1 MNVRTRK
8 TTIAVI
14 ITLLSGCAIEKIDP
28 EKEERRKKKE
38 MEIMYDVADIKVDP
52 NEENALFYEL
62 PGRWR
67 LLNSEGDCITN
78 WHAVSISKDKK
89 TLTLSKHEKVDSA
102 FLVQES
108 RFDLLNANRSVIQLQ
123 NQKHQTL
130 WTFKQTTMLTFIVAR
145 SENQETV
152 HIFVRCGKEGSNI
165 GAPLI
170 MIQKKKNR

>member
-1 MNVRTRK
+1 MCNRK
-8 TTIAVI
+8 
-14 ITLLSGCAIEKIDP
+14 LDP

-38 MEIMYDVADIKVDP
+38 MEIMYDVADIKVDQ

-67 LLNSEGDCITN
+67 LLNSEGDRITN

-89 TLTLSKHEKVDSA
+89 TLTLSKHEKADSV

-130 WTFKQTTMLTFIVAR
+130 WTLKQTTMLTFIVAR
-145 SENQETV
+145 SENQETA
-152 HIFVRCGKEGSNI
+152 HICVRCGKEGSNI
-165 GAPLI
+165 GDLLI